1 MGVVYVVINIFRRT
15 FVCLLL
21 LQRDLEEET
30 NLLVSSSKVN
40 NADFIKLV
48 DVAITSVFARLHSK
62 LSC

>member
-1 MGVVYVVINIFRRT
+1 MNFCL
-15 FVCLLL
+15 CLLL

-30 NLLVSSSKVN
+30 NSLVSSSEVN
-40 NADFIKLV
+40 NSDVIKLV